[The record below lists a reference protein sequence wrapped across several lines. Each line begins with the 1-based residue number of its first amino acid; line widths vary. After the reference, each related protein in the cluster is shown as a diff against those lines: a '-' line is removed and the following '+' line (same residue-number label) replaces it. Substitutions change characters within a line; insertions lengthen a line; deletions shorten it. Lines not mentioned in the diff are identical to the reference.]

1 MVFFDK
7 DIQTNELDEKSSRKI
22 LAHDDD
28 LMVCHLWFK
37 KGGVGSLHQHPHT
50 QIAYILKGRFEFNVE
65 GEKTVVTAGD
75 SVYIPGNAEHGL
87 VCLER
92 TSSVSMM

>member
-7 DIQTNELDEKSSRKI
+7 DIQTNVLDEKSSRKI

-50 QIAYILKGRFEFNVE
+50 QIAYILKGE
-65 GEKTVVTAGD
+65 
-75 SVYIPGNAEHGL
+75 
-87 VCLER
+87 
-92 TSSVSMM
+92 

>member
-37 KGGVGSLHQHPHT
+37 KGGRIHRSP
-50 QIAYILKGRFEFNVE
+50 IF
-65 GEKTVVTAGD
+65 
-75 SVYIPGNAEHGL
+75 
-87 VCLER
+87 
-92 TSSVSMM
+92 